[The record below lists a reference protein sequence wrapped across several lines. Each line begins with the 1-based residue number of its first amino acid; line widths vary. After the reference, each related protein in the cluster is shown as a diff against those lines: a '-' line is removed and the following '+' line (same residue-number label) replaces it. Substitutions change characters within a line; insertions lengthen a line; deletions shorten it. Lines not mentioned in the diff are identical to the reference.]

1 MVAWVDGYEHE
12 QSSRAGLVAP
22 LHGFGWLAAG
32 LPVRSC
38 AAEATSEASLRTV
51 LISASFASSS
61 VVERSAT
68 CCAVKDIQTFWQPC
82 SLSQSAALSPAASRD
97 ALSCLTVVCS
107 FCRWMVS

>member
-12 QSSRAGLVAP
+12 QSERAGFLAP

-38 AAEATSEASLRTV
+38 AAEATSDASLSTV
-51 LISASFASSS
+51 SISLSVASSS

-68 CCAVKDIQTFWQPC
+68 CSFVNDFQTFLQPC
-82 SLSQSAALSPAASRD
+82 SLSQSAALSPAGSRD
-97 ALSCLTVVCS
+97 PLSALTVVS
-107 FCRWMVS
+107 SP